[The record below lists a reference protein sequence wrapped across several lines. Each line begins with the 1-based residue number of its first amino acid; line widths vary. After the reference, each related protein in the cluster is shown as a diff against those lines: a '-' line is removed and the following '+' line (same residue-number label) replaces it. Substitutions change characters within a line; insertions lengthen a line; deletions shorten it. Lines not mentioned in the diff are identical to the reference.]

1 MSTGTLAGLFLG
13 AGLAA
18 GVVLT
23 VAGWRGW
30 SLAGRFASE
39 GPTLKVS
46 RKMQLRIAAAAT
58 VGVIVLLVTR
68 WVVAGAGA
76 AALIVVWPYMF
87 GSAGQGRRDLAY
99 LDGLATWTE
108 SLRDTI
114 AGAIG
119 LEQAIPATTANAP
132 AVLAEPLERLVA
144 RLRVRT
150 PLPEALGHLAD
161 DIDDP
166 GADLVIASLILNA
179 RTRGPGLRDSLSAL
193 TVAAREELEQ
203 RQRSEARRGT
213 LRRSARIIVG
223 ITVGFAFLLSI
234 FANEWMARYDTP
246 LGQLMLLVV
255 FGIFGLGFIWLRQLA
270 VTQRPERFLVD
281 AGKLRAATAG
291 GGPQ

>member
-1 MSTGTLAGLFLG
+1 MSDGTLIGLLLG

-18 GVVLT
+18 GLVIT
-23 VAGWRGW
+23 VAGSRGW
-30 SLAGRFASE
+30 SIADRFRSE
-39 GPTLKVS
+39 GPTLTLS
-46 RKMQLRIAAAAT
+46 REMQLRIAIGVA
-58 VGVIVLLVTR
+58 VGFLVLLYTR
-68 WVVAGAGA
+68 WVVAGLGTA
-76 AALIVVWPYMF
+76 AIIIAWPFLF
-87 GSAGQGRRDLAY
+87 GSGAQGRRDLAS

-132 AVLAEPLERLVA
+132 GVLAEPLERLVA

-179 RTRGPGLRDSLSAL
+179 RTRGPGLRDSLGAL

-223 ITVGFAFLLSI
+223 ITLGFALFLSVI
-234 FANEWMARYDTP
+234 ADEWMAWYDRP
-246 LGQLMLLVV
+246 LGQFMLLVV
-255 FGIFGLGFIWLRQLA
+255 FGIFAFGFFLLRQLA
-270 VTQRPERFLVD
+270 MTKRPPRFLVD
-281 AGKLRAATAG
+281 AGKLTATTAG
-291 GGPQ
+291 GVRQ

>member
-1 MSTGTLAGLFLG
+1 MSAGTMIGLLLG
-13 AGLAA
+13 AGLAG
-18 GVVLT
+18 GVLFV

-30 SLAGRFASE
+30 SVADRFKSE
-39 GPTLKVS
+39 GPTLKLP
-46 RKMQLRIAAAAT
+46 REMQLRIAIGIA
-58 VGVIVLLVTR
+58 VGFVVLLLTR
-68 WVVAGAGA
+68 WIVAGLGAGA
-76 AALIVVWPYMF
+76 LIMVWPYLF
-87 GSAGQGRRDLAY
+87 GSAGQGRRDLAN

-213 LRRSARIIVG
+213 LRRSARIIVA
-223 ITVGFAFLLSI
+223 ITLGFAFVLSQI
-234 FANEWMARYDTP
+234 AGDWMAQYDTL

-255 FGIFGLGFIWLRQLA
+255 FGIFGIGFAWLRQLA
-270 VTQRPERFLVD
+270 VTKRPARFLVD
-281 AGKLRAATAG
+281 AGKLTTATSGGAG
-291 GGPQ
+291 R